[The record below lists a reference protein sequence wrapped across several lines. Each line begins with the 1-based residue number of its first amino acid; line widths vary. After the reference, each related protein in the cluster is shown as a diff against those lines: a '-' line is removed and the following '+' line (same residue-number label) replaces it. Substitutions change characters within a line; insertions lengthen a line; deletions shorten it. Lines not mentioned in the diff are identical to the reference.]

1 MNKKLMSLLTAGAI
15 VVSLSGC
22 TNSTTNSEEKSK
34 TTVATASEINVS
46 EMFTDSDKE
55 VGYDE
60 ENSAKIEL
68 NKTTATSDSNDVS
81 IDGTTVTIKNEGT
94 YIVSGELENGKIVVD
109 SEKTDKLQIVLNG
122 ANISCTNS
130 APIYVK
136 QADKV
141 FVTLANDTKNTLT
154 STGEYETSED
164 NVDAAIFSKDDLTL
178 NGTGTLTVKSGSGHG
193 IVSKDDLVVTSGTYS
208 INAASHGL
216 SANDSIRIA
225 DGKFSIT
232 SGKDGLH
239 SENTDDTKLGY
250 IYVADGEFNITAG
263 YDALDASSAIQADG
277 GSFDVTT
284 GGGSAKAVS
293 KRGGAPQGGEKPSG
307 QRPEMPNGGGEKPTG
322 EPPTDMQNGEKP
334 TGNPPSGN
342 ENGEPPTKPDGES
355 SQQNNTGESGNTS
368 KENATNENM
377 SNKSENTNTT
387 ENSSTEES
395 TNSMKGLKAETNLV
409 LNGGTYN
416 IDSCD
421 DSIHSNKA
429 VTITNGTYS
438 IKSGDDAVH
447 AEETTK
453 ITNGTMNI
461 TKSYEGIEGLDI
473 ELKGGKIT
481 VVADD
486 DGINAAGGNDSSGTV
501 EPFENKGGMNEAT
514 NGSITIS
521 GGTIDINAS
530 GDGIDANGNLTVTGG
545 TTYVSGSENGG
556 NSALDYSGDAKI
568 TGGTFVAVGMSEMSQ
583 NFGENSTQGV
593 IMINKDNTQEKDT
606 KISLKDSSGEEL
618 VSYTSKKSFNSVLVS
633 CKGIEKDGSYTL
645 SIGDEDSAVQMSSL
659 VYSEGTKSRTMK

>member
-22 TNSTTNSEEKSK
+22 TNNTSNSEEKTK
-34 TTVATASEINVS
+34 TTVATASEINTS
-46 EMFTDSDKE
+46 EMFTDNDKE

-60 ENSAKIEL
+60 ENSTKIEL
-68 NKTTATSDSNDVS
+68 NKTTATSNSDDVS

-94 YIVSGELENGKIVVD
+94 YILSGDLENGKIVVD

-122 ANISCTNS
+122 ANISCEGS

-141 FVTLANDTKNTLT
+141 FLTLANETTNTLT
-154 STGEYETSED
+154 STGEYETSDD
-164 NVDAAIFSKDDLTL
+164 NIDSAIFSKDDLTL
-178 NGTGTLTVKSGSGHG
+178 NGTGTLTVKSESGHG

-225 DGKFSIT
+225 EGKFDIT

-250 IYVADGEFNITAG
+250 IYVADGEFKITAG

-277 GSFDVTT
+277 GTFDVTT
-284 GGGSAKAVS
+284 GGGSAKASS
-293 KRGGAPQGGEKPSG
+293 KRGGAPGGEKQSG
-307 QRPEMPNGGGEKPTG
+307 ERPEMPSGEKPT
-322 EPPTDMQNGEKP
+322 DMKNGEKP
-334 TGNPPSGN
+334 KGNPPSGN
-342 ENGEPPTKPDGES
+342 ENGEPPAKPDEES
-355 SQQNNTGESGNTS
+355 SQQNNTSESGNTS
-368 KENATNENM
+368 KENTNK
-377 SNKSENTNTT
+377 SSENTNTT
-387 ENSSTEES
+387 ENTSTEES

-421 DSIHSNKA
+421 DSIHSNKD

-453 ITNGTMNI
+453 ITNGNINI

-486 DGINAAGGNDSSGTV
+486 DGINAAGGNDDSGTV

-521 GGTIDINAS
+521 SGNIDINAA

-545 TTYVSGSENGG
+545 TTYVSGSENSG

-583 NFGENSTQGV
+583 NFGDESTQGV
-593 IMINKDNTQEKDT
+593 IMINKDNTQEKGT

-633 CKGIEKDGSYTL
+633 CKGIEKDGSYTM
-645 SIGDEDSAVQMSSL
+645 SIGDEDSTVQMSSF

>member
-1 MNKKLMSLLTAGAI
+1 MNKKLMSLLTAVAI

-22 TNSTTNSEEKSK
+22 TNSAEDSEEKTK
-34 TTVATASEINVS
+34 TAVATASEINVS

-60 ENSAKIEL
+60 ENSTKIEL
-68 NKTTATSDSNDVS
+68 NKNTATSNSDDVS

-94 YIVSGELENGKIVVD
+94 YIVSGDLENGKIIVD

-122 ANISCTNS
+122 ANISCKGS

-141 FVTLANDTKNTLT
+141 FLTLANETTNTLT

-178 NGTGTLTVKSGSGHG
+178 NGTGILTVKSESGHG

-239 SENTDDTKLGY
+239 SENTDDTKQGY

-263 YDALDASSAIQADG
+263 YDALDASSAIQSDG
-277 GSFDVTT
+277 GTFDVTT
-284 GGGSAKAVS
+284 GGGSAKAAS
-293 KRGGAPQGGEKPSG
+293 KRGGAPEGEKPSG
-307 QRPEMPNGGGEKPTG
+307 ERPKMPSRDGEKPI
-322 EPPTDMQNGEKP
+322 
-334 TGNPPSGN
+334 GNPPSGN
-342 ENGEPPTKPDGES
+342 ENGEPPI
-355 SQQNNTGESGNTS
+355 GN
-368 KENATNENM
+368 ER
-377 SNKSENTNTT
+377 ENTNTT

-395 TNSMKGLKAETNLV
+395 ANSMKGLKAETNLV

-421 DSIHSNKA
+421 DSIHSNKI

-453 ITNGTMNI
+453 ITNGNI
-461 TKSYEGIEGLDI
+461 NVTKSYEGIEGLDI

-481 VVADD
+481 IVADD
-486 DGINAAGGNDSSGTV
+486 DGINAAGGNDDSGTV

-583 NFGENSTQGV
+583 NFGDESTQGV
-593 IMINKDNTQEKDT
+593 IMINKDNTQEKGA
-606 KISLKDSSGEEL
+606 KIILKDSSGEEL

-633 CKGIEKDGSYTL
+633 CKGIEKDGSYTMI
-645 SIGDEDSAVQMSSL
+645 IGDEDSAVQMSSL

>member
-22 TNSTTNSEEKSK
+22 ANNTANSEEKTK
-34 TTVATASEINVS
+34 TTVETASEINIS

-60 ENSAKIEL
+60 ENSTKIEL
-68 NKTTATSDSNDVS
+68 NKTKATSNSDDVS

-94 YIVSGELENGKIVVD
+94 YILSGELENGKIIVD

-122 ANISCTNS
+122 ANISCEGS

-141 FVTLANDTKNTLT
+141 FLTLANETTNTLT
-154 STGEYETSED
+154 STGEYETSDD
-164 NVDAAIFSKDDLTL
+164 NTDSAIFSKDDLTL
-178 NGTGTLTVKSGSGHG
+178 NGTGTLTVKSESGHG

-225 DGKFSIT
+225 DGKFDIT

-250 IYVADGEFNITAG
+250 IYVADGEFKITAG

-277 GSFDVTT
+277 GKFDVTT
-284 GGGSAKAVS
+284 GGGSAKAAS
-293 KRGGAPQGGEKPSG
+293 KHGGAPEGEKPSG
-307 QRPEMPNGGGEKPTG
+307 ERPEMPSGGGEKPTG

-334 TGNPPSGN
+334 TGN
-342 ENGEPPTKPDGES
+342 
-355 SQQNNTGESGNTS
+355 
-368 KENATNENM
+368 
-377 SNKSENTNTT
+377 
-387 ENSSTEES
+387 SSTEKS

-421 DSIHSNKA
+421 DSIHSNKV

-486 DGINAAGGNDSSGTV
+486 DGINVAGGNDDSGTV
-501 EPFENKGGMNEAT
+501 EPFENKGRMNEAT

-521 GGTIDINAS
+521 SGNIDINAS

-583 NFGENSTQGV
+583 NFGDKSTQGV
-593 IMINKDNTQEKDT
+593 IMINKDNTQKKGA
-606 KISLKDSSGEEL
+606 KISLKDSSGKEL
-618 VSYTSKKSFNSVLVS
+618 VLYTSKKSFNSVLVS
-633 CKGIEKDGSYTL
+633 CKGIEKGSSYTL

>member
-1 MNKKLMSLLTAGAI
+1 MANE
-15 VVSLSGC
+15 
-22 TNSTTNSEEKSK
+22 TT
-34 TTVATASEINVS
+34 
-46 EMFTDSDKE
+46 
-55 VGYDE
+55 
-60 ENSAKIEL
+60 
-68 NKTTATSDSNDVS
+68 
-81 IDGTTVTIKNEGT
+81 
-94 YIVSGELENGKIVVD
+94 
-109 SEKTDKLQIVLNG
+109 
-122 ANISCTNS
+122 
-130 APIYVK
+130 
-136 QADKV
+136 
-141 FVTLANDTKNTLT
+141 NTLT
-154 STGEYETSED
+154 STGEYETSDD
-164 NVDAAIFSKDDLTL
+164 NIDATIFSKDDLTL
-178 NGTGTLTVKSGSGHG
+178 NGTGTLTVKSESGHG

-225 DGKFSIT
+225 DGKFNIT

-250 IYVADGEFNITAG
+250 IYVADGEFKITAR

-277 GSFDVTT
+277 GKFDVTT

-293 KRGGAPQGGEKPSG
+293 KRGGAAGGEKPSG
-307 QRPEMPNGGGEKPTG
+307 ERPKMPSRDGEKTTG

-334 TGNPPSGN
+334 TGNPPSGR
-342 ENGEPPTKPDGES
+342 ENGEPPAKPDVES
-355 SQQNNTGESGNTS
+355 SQQNSTSESGNT
-368 KENATNENM
+368 TNENT

-387 ENSSTEES
+387 ENTSTEES

-421 DSIHSNKA
+421 DSIHSNKDI
-429 VTITNGTYS
+429 TITDVTYS
-438 IKSGDDAVH
+438 IKSGDDAIH

-453 ITNGTMNI
+453 ITNGNI
-461 TKSYEGIEGLDI
+461 NVTKSYEGIEGLDI

-481 VVADD
+481 IVADD
-486 DGINAAGGNDSSGTV
+486 DGINAAGGNDDSGTV

-583 NFGENSTQGV
+583 NFGNNSTQGV
-593 IMINKDNTQEKDT
+593 IMINKDNTQEKGA
-606 KISLKDSSGEEL
+606 KISLKDSNGEEL

>member
-1 MNKKLMSLLTAGAI
+1 MNKKLMSLLTAVAI

-22 TNSTTNSEEKSK
+22 TNNTANSEEKTK
-34 TTVATASEINVS
+34 TAVATASEINVS
-46 EMFTDSDKE
+46 DMFTDNDKE

-60 ENSAKIEL
+60 ENSTKIEL
-68 NKTTATSDSNDVS
+68 NKNTATSNSDDVS
-81 IDGTTVTIKNEGT
+81 IDGTTITIKNEGT
-94 YIVSGELENGKIVVD
+94 YILSGDLENGKIVVD

-122 ANISCTNS
+122 ANISCANS

-141 FVTLANDTKNTLT
+141 FVTLANDTTNTLT

-164 NVDAAIFSKDDLTL
+164 NVDATIFSKDDLTL
-178 NGTGTLTVKSGSGHG
+178 NGTGTLTVKSEFGHG
-193 IVSKDDLVVTSGTYS
+193 IVSKDDLVVTSGTYN

-263 YDALDASSAIQADG
+263 YDALDASSAIQSDG
-277 GSFDVTT
+277 GTFDVTT
-284 GGGSAKAVS
+284 GGGSAKAAS
-293 KRGGAPQGGEKPSG
+293 KRGGAPEGEKPSG
-307 QRPEMPNGGGEKPTG
+307 ERPKMPSRDGEKPTG

-334 TGNPPSGN
+334 TGNPPSGREN
-342 ENGEPPTKPDGES
+342 EEPPAKPDVES
-355 SQQNNTGESGNTS
+355 SQQNSTSESGNT
-368 KENATNENM
+368 TNENT

-387 ENSSTEES
+387 ENTSTEES

-421 DSIHSNKA
+421 DSIHSNKDI
-429 VTITNGTYS
+429 TITDGTYS
-438 IKSGDDAVH
+438 IKSGDDAIH

-453 ITNGTMNI
+453 ITNGNI
-461 TKSYEGIEGLDI
+461 NVTKSYEGIEGLDI

-481 VVADD
+481 IVADD
-486 DGINAAGGNDSSGTV
+486 DGINAAGGNDDSGTV

-583 NFGENSTQGV
+583 NFGDESTQGV

-606 KISLKDSSGEEL
+606 KIILKDSSGEEL

>member
-15 VVSLSGC
+15 IVSLSGC
-22 TNSTTNSEEKSK
+22 TNNTADSKEKTK

-60 ENSAKIEL
+60 ENSSKIEL
-68 NKTTATSDSNDVS
+68 NKNTATSNSDDVS

-94 YIVSGELENGKIVVD
+94 YILSGDLENGKIVVD

-122 ANISCTNS
+122 ANISCEGS

-141 FVTLANDTKNTLT
+141 FLTLANETTNTLT
-154 STGEYETSED
+154 STGEYETSDD
-164 NVDAAIFSKDDLTL
+164 NIDSVIFSKDDLTL
-178 NGTGTLTVKSGSGHG
+178 NGTGTLTVKSESGHG

-225 DGKFSIT
+225 DGKFNIT

-277 GSFDVTT
+277 GKFDVTT
-284 GGGSAKAVS
+284 GGGSAKAAS
-293 KRGGAPQGGEKPSG
+293 KRGGAPGGEKPSG
-307 QRPEMPNGGGEKPTG
+307 ERPEMPSGEKPTG
-322 EPPTDMQNGEKP
+322 ESPTDMKNGEKP
-334 TGNPPSGN
+334 KGNPPTGSEN
-342 ENGEPPTKPDGES
+342 EEPPAKPDVES
-355 SQQNNTGESGNTS
+355 SQQNSTSESGNTT
-368 KENATNENM
+368 KENT

-387 ENSSTEES
+387 ENTSTEES

-421 DSIHSNKA
+421 DSIHSNKI

-453 ITNGTMNI
+453 ITNGNINI

-486 DGINAAGGNDSSGTV
+486 DGINAAGGNDDSGTV

-583 NFGENSTQGV
+583 NFGDESTQGV

-606 KISLKDSSGEEL
+606 KIILKDSSGEEL

-633 CKGIEKDGSYTL
+633 CKGIEKGSSYTL

>member
-15 VVSLSGC
+15 IVSLSGC
-22 TNSTTNSEEKSK
+22 TNNTADSKEKTK

-60 ENSAKIEL
+60 ENSSKIEL
-68 NKTTATSDSNDVS
+68 NKTKATSNSNDVS

-122 ANISCTNS
+122 ANISCEGS

-141 FVTLANDTKNTLT
+141 FLTLANDTTNTLT

-164 NVDAAIFSKDDLTL
+164 NVDATIFSKDDLTL
-178 NGTGTLTVKSGSGHG
+178 NGTGTLTVKSESGHG
-193 IVSKDDLVVTSGTYS
+193 IVSKDDLVVTSGTYN
-208 INAASHGL
+208 INAASHGR

-263 YDALDASSAIQADG
+263 YDALDASSAIQSDG
-277 GSFDVTT
+277 GTFDVTT
-284 GGGSAKAVS
+284 GGGSAKAAS
-293 KRGGAPQGGEKPSG
+293 KRGGAPEGEKPSG
-307 QRPEMPNGGGEKPTG
+307 ERPKMPSRDGEKPI
-322 EPPTDMQNGEKP
+322 
-334 TGNPPSGN
+334 GNPPSGN
-342 ENGEPPTKPDGES
+342 ENGEPPTKPEGES
-355 SQQNNTGESGNTS
+355 SQQNSTSESGNTS
-368 KENATNENM
+368 NENT

-395 TNSMKGLKAETNLV
+395 ANSMKGLKAETNLV

-421 DSIHSNKA
+421 DSIHSNKI

-453 ITNGTMNI
+453 ITNGNI
-461 TKSYEGIEGLDI
+461 NVTKSYEGIEGLDI

-481 VVADD
+481 IVADD
-486 DGINAAGGNDSSGTV
+486 DGINAASGNDDSGTV

-583 NFGENSTQGV
+583 NFGDESTQGV
-593 IMINKDNTQEKDT
+593 IMINKDDTQEKDT
-606 KISLKDSSGEEL
+606 KIILKDSSGEEL

-659 VYSEGTKSRTMK
+659 VYSEGTRSRTMK

>member
-1 MNKKLMSLLTAGAI
+1 MNKKLMSLLTAVAI
-15 VVSLSGC
+15 IVSLSGC
-22 TNSTTNSEEKSK
+22 TNSAEDSEEKTK
-34 TTVATASEINVS
+34 TAVATASEINVS

-60 ENSAKIEL
+60 ENSSKIEL
-68 NKTTATSDSNDVS
+68 NKTTVTSNSNDVS

-109 SEKTDKLQIVLNG
+109 SEKTDKLQIVLNWV
-122 ANISCTNS
+122 NISCEGS

-141 FVTLANDTKNTLT
+141 FVTLANDTTNTLT

-164 NVDAAIFSKDDLTL
+164 NVDATIFSKDDLTL
-178 NGTGTLTVKSGSGHG
+178 NGTGTLTVKSESGHG

-239 SENTDDTKLGY
+239 SENTDDTKQGY
-250 IYVADGEFNITAG
+250 IYVADGEFKITAG

-277 GSFDVTT
+277 GKFDVTT
-284 GGGSAKAVS
+284 GGGSSKAAS
-293 KRGGAPQGGEKPSG
+293 KHGGAPEGEKPSG
-307 QRPEMPNGGGEKPTG
+307 EHPKIPSGGGEKPTG

-334 TGNPPSGN
+334 TGNPPSGR
-342 ENGEPPTKPDGES
+342 ENGEPPAKPDVES
-355 SQQNNTGESGNTS
+355 SKQNSTSESGNTT
-368 KENATNENM
+368 KENT

-387 ENSSTEES
+387 ENTSTEES

-421 DSIHSNKA
+421 DSIHSNKI

-453 ITNGTMNI
+453 ITNGNI
-461 TKSYEGIEGLDI
+461 NVTKSYEGIEGLDI

-481 VVADD
+481 VVAADD
-486 DGINAAGGNDSSGTV
+486 DGINAAGGNDDSGTV

-583 NFGENSTQGV
+583 NFGDESTQGV
-593 IMINKDNTQEKDT
+593 IMINKDNTQKKGA
-606 KISLKDSSGEEL
+606 KISLKDSNGEEL

-633 CKGIEKDGSYTL
+633 CKGIEKGSSYTM

>member
-1 MNKKLMSLLTAGAI
+1 MNKKLMSLLTAVAI

-22 TNSTTNSEEKSK
+22 TNSAEDSEEKTK
-34 TTVATASEINVS
+34 TAVATASEINVS

-60 ENSAKIEL
+60 ENSSKIEL
-68 NKTTATSDSNDVS
+68 NKTTVTSNSNDVS

-94 YIVSGELENGKIVVD
+94 YIVSGDLENGKIIVD

-122 ANISCTNS
+122 ANISCKGS

-141 FVTLANDTKNTLT
+141 FLTLANETTNTLT
-154 STGEYETSED
+154 SIGEYETSED

-178 NGTGTLTVKSGSGHG
+178 NGTGILTVKSESGHG

-225 DGKFSIT
+225 DGKFNIT

-263 YDALDASSAIQADG
+263 YDALDASSAIQSDG
-277 GSFDVTT
+277 GTFDVTT
-284 GGGSAKAVS
+284 GEGSAKAAS
-293 KRGGAPQGGEKPSG
+293 KRGGAPEGEKPSG
-307 QRPEMPNGGGEKPTG
+307 ERPKMPSR
-322 EPPTDMQNGEKP
+322 DGEKP
-334 TGNPPSGN
+334 TGNPPSGSEN
-342 ENGEPPTKPDGES
+342 EEPPVKPDVES
-355 SQQNNTGESGNTS
+355 SQQNSTSESGNT
-368 KENATNENM
+368 TNENT

-387 ENSSTEES
+387 ENTSTEES

-421 DSIHSNKA
+421 DSIHSNKDI
-429 VTITNGTYS
+429 TITDGTYS
-438 IKSGDDAVH
+438 IKSGDDAIH

-453 ITNGTMNI
+453 ITNGNI
-461 TKSYEGIEGLDI
+461 NVTKSYEGIEGLDI

-486 DGINAAGGNDSSGTV
+486 DGINAAGGNDDSGTV

-583 NFGENSTQGV
+583 NFGDESTQGV
-593 IMINKDNTQEKDT
+593 IMINKDDTQEKDT
-606 KISLKDSSGEEL
+606 KIILKDSSGEEL

-659 VYSEGTKSRTMK
+659 VYSEGTRSRTMK

>member
-1 MNKKLMSLLTAGAI
+1 MNKKLMSLLTAVAI

-22 TNSTTNSEEKSK
+22 TNSAEDSEEKTK

-60 ENSAKIEL
+60 ENSSKIEL
-68 NKTTATSDSNDVS
+68 NKTTVTSNSNDVS

-94 YIVSGELENGKIVVD
+94 YILSGDLENGKIIVD

-122 ANISCTNS
+122 ANISCKGS

-141 FVTLANDTKNTLT
+141 FLTLANDTTNTLT

-178 NGTGTLTVKSGSGHG
+178 NGTGTLTVKSESGHG
-193 IVSKDDLVVTSGTYS
+193 IVSKDDLVVTSGTYN

-277 GSFDVTT
+277 GTFDVTT
-284 GGGSAKAVS
+284 GGGSAKAAS
-293 KRGGAPQGGEKPSG
+293 KRGGAPEGEKPSG
-307 QRPEMPNGGGEKPTG
+307 ERPKMPSRDGEKTTG
-322 EPPTDMQNGEKP
+322 EPPTDMKNGEKP
-334 TGNPPSGN
+334 TGNPPSGR
-342 ENGEPPTKPDGES
+342 ENGEPPAKPDVES
-355 SQQNNTGESGNTS
+355 SQQNSTSESGNTT
-368 KENATNENM
+368 KENT

-387 ENSSTEES
+387 ENTSTEES

-409 LNGGTYN
+409 LNGGIYN

-421 DSIHSNKA
+421 DSIHSNKV

-453 ITNGTMNI
+453 ITNGNI
-461 TKSYEGIEGLDI
+461 NVTKSYEGIEGLDI

-481 VVADD
+481 IVADD
-486 DGINAAGGNDSSGTV
+486 DGINAAGGNDDSGTV

-556 NSALDYSGDAKI
+556 NSALDYSGDTKI

-583 NFGENSTQGV
+583 NFGDESTQGV
-593 IMINKDNTQEKDT
+593 IMINKDDTQEKDT
-606 KISLKDSSGEEL
+606 KIILKDSSGEEL

-659 VYSEGTKSRTMK
+659 VYSEGTRSRTMK

>member
-15 VVSLSGC
+15 IVSLSGC
-22 TNSTTNSEEKSK
+22 TNNTANSEEKTK
-34 TTVATASEINVS
+34 TAVATASEINVS
-46 EMFTDSDKE
+46 DMFTDNDKE

-60 ENSAKIEL
+60 ENSTKIEL
-68 NKTTATSDSNDVS
+68 NKNTATSNSDDVS

-109 SEKTDKLQIVLNG
+109 SEKTDKLQIVLNWV
-122 ANISCTNS
+122 NISCEGS

-141 FVTLANDTKNTLT
+141 FVTLANDTTNTLT

-164 NVDAAIFSKDDLTL
+164 NVDATIFSKDDLTL
-178 NGTGTLTVKSGSGHG
+178 NGTGTLTVKSESGHG

-239 SENTDDTKLGY
+239 SENTDDTKQGY
-250 IYVADGEFNITAG
+250 IYVADGEFKITAG

-277 GSFDVTT
+277 GKFDVTT
-284 GGGSAKAVS
+284 GGGSSKAAS
-293 KRGGAPQGGEKPSG
+293 KHGGAPEGEKPSG
-307 QRPEMPNGGGEKPTG
+307 EHPKIPSGGGEKPTG

-334 TGNPPSGN
+334 TGNPPSGR
-342 ENGEPPTKPDGES
+342 ENGEPPAKPDVES
-355 SQQNNTGESGNTS
+355 SQQNSTSESGNTT
-368 KENATNENM
+368 KENT

-387 ENSSTEES
+387 ENTSTEES

-421 DSIHSNKA
+421 DSIHSNKI

-453 ITNGTMNI
+453 ITNGNINI

-486 DGINAAGGNDSSGTV
+486 DGINAAGGNDDSGTV

-521 GGTIDINAS
+521 SGNIDINAS

-583 NFGENSTQGV
+583 NFGDDSTQGV
-593 IMINKDNTQEKDT
+593 IMINKDDTQEKGT
-606 KISLKDSSGEEL
+606 KISLKDSSGKEL

-633 CKGIEKDGSYTL
+633 CKGIEKGSSYTL

>member
-1 MNKKLMSLLTAGAI
+1 MNKKLMSLLTAVAI

-22 TNSTTNSEEKSK
+22 TNSAEDSEEKTK
-34 TTVATASEINVS
+34 TAVATASEINVS

-60 ENSAKIEL
+60 ENSSKIEL
-68 NKTTATSDSNDVS
+68 NKTTVTSNSNDVS

-94 YIVSGELENGKIVVD
+94 YIVSGDLENGKIIVD

-122 ANISCTNS
+122 ANISCKGS

-141 FVTLANDTKNTLT
+141 FLTLANETTNTLT
-154 STGEYETSED
+154 SIGEYETSED

-178 NGTGTLTVKSGSGHG
+178 NGTGILTVKSESGHG

-225 DGKFSIT
+225 DGKFNIT

-263 YDALDASSAIQADG
+263 YDALDASSAIQSDG
-277 GSFDVTT
+277 GTFDVTT
-284 GGGSAKAVS
+284 GEGSAKAAS
-293 KRGGAPQGGEKPSG
+293 KRGGAPEGEKPSG
-307 QRPEMPNGGGEKPTG
+307 ERPKMPSRDGEKT
-322 EPPTDMQNGEKP
+322 
-334 TGNPPSGN
+334 TGNPPSGSEN
-342 ENGEPPTKPDGES
+342 EEPPVKPDVES
-355 SQQNNTGESGNTS
+355 SQQNSTSESGNT
-368 KENATNENM
+368 TNENT

-387 ENSSTEES
+387 ENTSTEES

-421 DSIHSNKA
+421 DSIHSNKDI
-429 VTITNGTYS
+429 TITDGTYS
-438 IKSGDDAVH
+438 IKSGDDAIH

-453 ITNGTMNI
+453 ITNGNI
-461 TKSYEGIEGLDI
+461 NVTKSYEGIEGLDI

-486 DGINAAGGNDSSGTV
+486 DGINAAGGNDDSGTV

-583 NFGENSTQGV
+583 NFGDESTQGV
-593 IMINKDNTQEKDT
+593 IMINKDDTQEKDT
-606 KISLKDSSGEEL
+606 KIILKDSSGEEL

-659 VYSEGTKSRTMK
+659 VYSEGTRSRTMK

>member
-15 VVSLSGC
+15 IVSLSGC
-22 TNSTTNSEEKSK
+22 TNNTADSKEKTK

-60 ENSAKIEL
+60 ENSAKIKL
-68 NKTTATSDSNDVS
+68 NKTTATFDSDDVS

-94 YIVSGELENGKIVVD
+94 YIVSGDLENGKIVVD

-122 ANISCTNS
+122 ANISCKGS

-141 FVTLANDTKNTLT
+141 FVTLANDTTNTLT

-164 NVDAAIFSKDDLTL
+164 NVDATIFSKDDLTL
-178 NGTGTLTVKSGSGHG
+178 NGTGTLTVKSESGHG

-225 DGKFSIT
+225 DGKFNIT

-277 GSFDVTT
+277 GTFDVTT
-284 GGGSAKAVS
+284 GGGSAKAAS
-293 KRGGAPQGGEKPSG
+293 KRGGAPEGEKPSG
-307 QRPEMPNGGGEKPTG
+307 ERPKMPSRDGEKPI
-322 EPPTDMQNGEKP
+322 
-334 TGNPPSGN
+334 GNPPSGREN
-342 ENGEPPTKPDGES
+342 EEPPAKPDVES
-355 SQQNNTGESGNTS
+355 SQQNSTSESGNT
-368 KENATNENM
+368 TNENT

-387 ENSSTEES
+387 ENTSTEES
-395 TNSMKGLKAETNLV
+395 TNSMKGLKAETNIV

-421 DSIHSNKA
+421 DSIHSNKDI
-429 VTITNGTYS
+429 TITDGTYS
-438 IKSGDDAVH
+438 IKSGDDAIH

-453 ITNGTMNI
+453 ITNGNI
-461 TKSYEGIEGLDI
+461 NVTKSYEGIEGLDI

-481 VVADD
+481 IVADD
-486 DGINAAGGNDSSGTV
+486 DGINAAGGNDDSGTV

-583 NFGENSTQGV
+583 NFGDESTQGV
-593 IMINKDNTQEKDT
+593 IMINKDDTQEKDT
-606 KISLKDSSGEEL
+606 KIILKDSSGEEL

-659 VYSEGTKSRTMK
+659 VYSEGTRSRTMK

>member
-1 MNKKLMSLLTAGAI
+1 MNKKLMSLLTAVAI

-22 TNSTTNSEEKSK
+22 TNSAEDSEEKTK
-34 TTVATASEINVS
+34 TAVATASEINVS

-60 ENSAKIEL
+60 ENSSKIEL
-68 NKTTATSDSNDVS
+68 NKTTVTSNSNDVS

-94 YIVSGELENGKIVVD
+94 YIVSGDLENGKIIVD

-122 ANISCTNS
+122 ANISCKGS

-141 FVTLANDTKNTLT
+141 FLTLANETTNTLT
-154 STGEYETSED
+154 SIGEYETSED

-178 NGTGTLTVKSGSGHG
+178 NGTGILTVKSESGHG

-225 DGKFSIT
+225 DGKFNIT

-263 YDALDASSAIQADG
+263 YDALDASSAIQSDG
-277 GSFDVTT
+277 GTFDVTT
-284 GGGSAKAVS
+284 GEGSAKAAS
-293 KRGGAPQGGEKPSG
+293 KRGGAPEGEKPSG
-307 QRPEMPNGGGEKPTG
+307 ERPKMPSR
-322 EPPTDMQNGEKP
+322 DGEKP
-334 TGNPPSGN
+334 TGNPPSGSEN
-342 ENGEPPTKPDGES
+342 EEPPAKPDVES
-355 SQQNNTGESGNTS
+355 SQQNSTSESGNT
-368 KENATNENM
+368 TNENT

-387 ENSSTEES
+387 ENTSTEES

-421 DSIHSNKA
+421 DSIHSNKDI
-429 VTITNGTYS
+429 TITDGTYS
-438 IKSGDDAVH
+438 IKSGDDAIH

-453 ITNGTMNI
+453 ITNGNI
-461 TKSYEGIEGLDI
+461 NVTKSYEGIEGLDI

-486 DGINAAGGNDSSGTV
+486 DGINAAGGNDDSGTV

-583 NFGENSTQGV
+583 NFGDESTQGV
-593 IMINKDNTQEKDT
+593 IMINKDDTQEKDT
-606 KISLKDSSGEEL
+606 KIILKDSSGEEL

-659 VYSEGTKSRTMK
+659 VYSEGTRSRTMK

>member
-15 VVSLSGC
+15 IVSLSGC
-22 TNSTTNSEEKSK
+22 TNNTADSEEKTK
-34 TTVATASEINVS
+34 TAVATASEINVS
-46 EMFTDSDKE
+46 EMFTDNDKE

-60 ENSAKIEL
+60 ENSTKIEL
-68 NKTTATSDSNDVS
+68 NKTTATSNSDDVS

-94 YIVSGELENGKIVVD
+94 YILSGDLENGKIIVD

-122 ANISCTNS
+122 ANISCEGS

-141 FVTLANDTKNTLT
+141 FLTLANETTNTLT
-154 STGEYETSED
+154 STGEYETSDD
-164 NVDAAIFSKDDLTL
+164 NIDSVIFSKDDLTL
-178 NGTGTLTVKSGSGHG
+178 NGTGTLTVKSESGHG
-193 IVSKDDLVVTSGTYS
+193 IVSKDDLVVTSGTYN

-277 GSFDVTT
+277 GTFDVTT
-284 GGGSAKAVS
+284 GGGSAKAAS
-293 KRGGAPQGGEKPSG
+293 KRGGAPEGEKPSG
-307 QRPEMPNGGGEKPTG
+307 ERPKMPSRDGEKPTG

-334 TGNPPSGN
+334 TGNPPSGREN
-342 ENGEPPTKPDGES
+342 EEPPAKPDVES
-355 SQQNNTGESGNTS
+355 SQQNSTSESGNT
-368 KENATNENM
+368 TNENT

-387 ENSSTEES
+387 ENTSTEES

-421 DSIHSNKA
+421 DSIHSNKD

-447 AEETTK
+447 AEKTTK
-453 ITNGTMNI
+453 VTNGTINVI
-461 TKSYEGIEGLDI
+461 KSYEGIEGLDI

-486 DGINAAGGNDSSGTV
+486 DGINAAGGNDDSGTV

-556 NSALDYSGDAKI
+556 NSALDYSGEAKI

-583 NFGENSTQGV
+583 NFGDESTQGV
-593 IMINKDNTQEKDT
+593 IMINKDNTQKKGA
-606 KISLKDSSGEEL
+606 KISLKDSSGKEL
-618 VSYTSKKSFNSVLVS
+618 VLYTSKKSFNSVLVS
-633 CKGIEKDGSYTL
+633 CKGIEKGSSYTM

-659 VYSEGTKSRTMK
+659 VYSEGTRSRTMK

>member
-15 VVSLSGC
+15 IVSLSGC
-22 TNSTTNSEEKSK
+22 TNNTADSEEKTK

-46 EMFTDSDKE
+46 EMFTDNDKE

-60 ENSAKIEL
+60 ENSTKIEL
-68 NKTTATSDSNDVS
+68 NKTTATSNSDDVS

-94 YIVSGELENGKIVVD
+94 YILSGDLENGKIVVD

-122 ANISCTNS
+122 ANISCEGS

-141 FVTLANDTKNTLT
+141 FLTLANETTNTLT
-154 STGEYETSED
+154 STGEYETSDD
-164 NVDAAIFSKDDLTL
+164 NIDSTIFSKDDLTL
-178 NGTGTLTVKSGSGHG
+178 NGTGTLTVKSESGHG

-225 DGKFSIT
+225 DGKFNIT

-250 IYVADGEFNITAG
+250 IYVADGEFKITVG

-277 GSFDVTT
+277 GTFDVTT
-284 GGGSAKAVS
+284 GGGSAKAAS
-293 KRGGAPQGGEKPSG
+293 KRGGAPGGEKPSG
-307 QRPEMPNGGGEKPTG
+307 ERPEIPSGDGEKPTG
-322 EPPTDMQNGEKP
+322 EPPTDMKNGEKP

-342 ENGEPPTKPDGES
+342 ENEEPPAKPDGES
-355 SQQNNTGESGNTS
+355 SQQNSTSESGNT
-368 KENATNENM
+368 TNENT

-387 ENSSTEES
+387 ENTSTEES

-421 DSIHSNKA
+421 DSIHSNKD

-447 AEETTK
+447 ADETTK
-453 ITNGTMNI
+453 ITNGNINI

-486 DGINAAGGNDSSGTV
+486 DGINAAGGNDDSGTV

-521 GGTIDINAS
+521 SGNIDINAA
-530 GDGIDANGNLTVTGG
+530 GDGIDAYGDLTVTGG

-583 NFGENSTQGV
+583 NFGDDSTQGA
-593 IMINKDNTQEKDT
+593 IMINKDDTREKGT

-633 CKGIEKDGSYTL
+633 CKGIEKDGSYTM

-659 VYSEGTKSRTMK
+659 VYSEGTRSRTMK

>member
-1 MNKKLMSLLTAGAI
+1 MNKKLMSLLTAVAI
-15 VVSLSGC
+15 VVSISGC
-22 TNSTTNSEEKSK
+22 TNSAEDSEEKTK
-34 TTVATASEINVS
+34 TAVATASEINVS

-60 ENSAKIEL
+60 ENSSKIEL
-68 NKTTATSDSNDVS
+68 NKTTATFDSDDVS

-94 YIVSGELENGKIVVD
+94 YIVSGDLENGKIIVD

-122 ANISCTNS
+122 ANISCKGS

-141 FVTLANDTKNTLT
+141 FLTLANETTNTLT

-178 NGTGTLTVKSGSGHG
+178 NGTGILTVKSESGHG
-193 IVSKDDLVVTSGTYS
+193 IVSKDDLVVTSGTYN

-263 YDALDASSAIQADG
+263 YDALDASSAIQSDG
-277 GSFDVTT
+277 GTFDVTT
-284 GGGSAKAVS
+284 GGGSAKAAS
-293 KRGGAPQGGEKPSG
+293 KRGGAPEGEKPSG
-307 QRPEMPNGGGEKPTG
+307 ERPEMPSRDGEKPI
-322 EPPTDMQNGEKP
+322 
-334 TGNPPSGN
+334 GNPPSGN
-342 ENGEPPTKPDGES
+342 ENGEPPTKPEGES
-355 SQQNNTGESGNTS
+355 SQQNSTSESGNTS
-368 KENATNENM
+368 NENT

-395 TNSMKGLKAETNLV
+395 ANSMKGLRAETNLV

-421 DSIHSNKA
+421 DSIHSNKI

-453 ITNGTMNI
+453 ITNGNI
-461 TKSYEGIEGLDI
+461 NVTKSYEGIEGLDI

-481 VVADD
+481 IVADD
-486 DGINAAGGNDSSGTV
+486 DGINAAGGNDDSGTV

-556 NSALDYSGDAKI
+556 NCSPRLFWRG
-568 TGGTFVAVGMSEMSQ
+568 
-583 NFGENSTQGV
+583 
-593 IMINKDNTQEKDT
+593 KDNRWYICSCRNVRDE
-606 KISLKDSSGEEL
+606 SEL
-618 VSYTSKKSFNSVLVS
+618 W
-633 CKGIEKDGSYTL
+633 
-645 SIGDEDSAVQMSSL
+645 
-659 VYSEGTKSRTMK
+659 

>member
-1 MNKKLMSLLTAGAI
+1 MNKKLMSLLTAVAI
-15 VVSLSGC
+15 IVSLSGC
-22 TNSTTNSEEKSK
+22 TNSAEDSEEKTK
-34 TTVATASEINVS
+34 TAVATASEINVS

-60 ENSAKIEL
+60 ENSSKIEL
-68 NKTTATSDSNDVS
+68 NKTTVTSNSNDVS

-109 SEKTDKLQIVLNG
+109 SEKTDKLQIVLNWV
-122 ANISCTNS
+122 NISCEGS

-141 FVTLANDTKNTLT
+141 FVTLANDTTNTLT

-164 NVDAAIFSKDDLTL
+164 NVDATIFSKDDLTL
-178 NGTGTLTVKSGSGHG
+178 NGTGTLTVKSESGHG
-193 IVSKDDLVVTSGTYS
+193 IVSKDDLVVASGTYS

-263 YDALDASSAIQADG
+263 YDALDASSAIQSDG
-277 GSFDVTT
+277 GTFDVTT
-284 GGGSAKAVS
+284 GGGSAKAAS
-293 KRGGAPQGGEKPSG
+293 KRGGAPEGEKPSG
-307 QRPEMPNGGGEKPTG
+307 ERPKMPSRDGEKPTG

-334 TGNPPSGN
+334 TGNPPSGREN
-342 ENGEPPTKPDGES
+342 EEPPAKPDVES
-355 SQQNNTGESGNTS
+355 SQQNSTSESGNT
-368 KENATNENM
+368 TNENT

-387 ENSSTEES
+387 ENTSTEES

-421 DSIHSNKA
+421 DSIHSNKDI
-429 VTITNGTYS
+429 TITDGTYS
-438 IKSGDDAVH
+438 IKSGDDAIH

-453 ITNGTMNI
+453 ITNGNI
-461 TKSYEGIEGLDI
+461 NVTKSYEGIEGLDI

-481 VVADD
+481 IVADD
-486 DGINAAGGNDSSGTV
+486 DGINAAGGNDDSGTV

-583 NFGENSTQGV
+583 NFGDESTQGV

-606 KISLKDSSGEEL
+606 KIILKDSSGEEL

>member
-15 VVSLSGC
+15 IVSLSGC
-22 TNSTTNSEEKSK
+22 TNNTADSKEKTK

-60 ENSAKIEL
+60 ENSAKIKL
-68 NKTTATSDSNDVS
+68 NKTTATFDSDDVS

-94 YIVSGELENGKIVVD
+94 YIVSGDLENGKIVVD

-122 ANISCTNS
+122 ANISCKGS

-141 FVTLANDTKNTLT
+141 FVTLANDTTNTLT

-164 NVDAAIFSKDDLTL
+164 NVDATIFSKDDLTL
-178 NGTGTLTVKSGSGHG
+178 NGTGTLTVKSESGHG

-225 DGKFSIT
+225 DGKFNIT

-277 GSFDVTT
+277 GTFDVTT
-284 GGGSAKAVS
+284 GGGSAKAAS
-293 KRGGAPQGGEKPSG
+293 KRGGAPEGEKPSG
-307 QRPEMPNGGGEKPTG
+307 ERPKMPSRDGEKPI
-322 EPPTDMQNGEKP
+322 
-334 TGNPPSGN
+334 GNPPSGREN
-342 ENGEPPTKPDGES
+342 EEPPAKPDVES
-355 SQQNNTGESGNTS
+355 SQQNSTSESGNT
-368 KENATNENM
+368 TNENT

-387 ENSSTEES
+387 ENTSTEES

-421 DSIHSNKA
+421 DSIHSNKDI
-429 VTITNGTYS
+429 TITDGTYS
-438 IKSGDDAVH
+438 IKSGDDAIH

-453 ITNGTMNI
+453 ITNGNI
-461 TKSYEGIEGLDI
+461 NVTKSYEGIEGLDI

-481 VVADD
+481 IVADD
-486 DGINAAGGNDSSGTV
+486 DGINAAGGNDDSGTV

-583 NFGENSTQGV
+583 NFGDESTQGV
-593 IMINKDNTQEKDT
+593 IMINKDDTQEKDT
-606 KISLKDSSGEEL
+606 KIILKDSSGEEL

-659 VYSEGTKSRTMK
+659 VYSEGTRSRTMK

>member
-22 TNSTTNSEEKSK
+22 TNNTSNSGEKTK
-34 TTVATASEINVS
+34 TTVATASEINTS
-46 EMFTDSDKE
+46 EMFTDNDKE

-60 ENSAKIEL
+60 ENSTKIEL
-68 NKTTATSDSNDVS
+68 NKTTATSNSDDVS

-94 YIVSGELENGKIVVD
+94 YILSGDLENGKIVVD

-122 ANISCTNS
+122 ANISCEGS

-141 FVTLANDTKNTLT
+141 FLTLANETTNTLT
-154 STGEYETSED
+154 STGEYETSDD
-164 NVDAAIFSKDDLTL
+164 NIDSAIFSKDDLTL
-178 NGTGTLTVKSGSGHG
+178 NGTGTLTVKSESGHG

-225 DGKFSIT
+225 EGKFDIT

-250 IYVADGEFNITAG
+250 IYVADGEFKITAG

-277 GSFDVTT
+277 GTFDVTT

-293 KRGGAPQGGEKPSG
+293 KRGSAPGGEKQSG
-307 QRPEMPNGGGEKPTG
+307 ERPEMPSGEKPT
-322 EPPTDMQNGEKP
+322 DMKNGEKP
-334 TGNPPSGN
+334 KGNPPSGN
-342 ENGEPPTKPDGES
+342 ENGEPPAKPDEES
-355 SQQNNTGESGNTS
+355 SQQNSTSESGNTS
-368 KENATNENM
+368 KENTNK
-377 SNKSENTNTT
+377 SSENTNTT
-387 ENSSTEES
+387 ENTSTEES

-421 DSIHSNKA
+421 DSIHSNKD

-453 ITNGTMNI
+453 ITNGTINI

-486 DGINAAGGNDSSGTV
+486 DGINAAGGNDDSGTV

-521 GGTIDINAS
+521 SGNIDINAA

-545 TTYVSGSENGG
+545 TTYVSGSENSG

-583 NFGENSTQGV
+583 NFGDESTQGV
-593 IMINKDNTQEKDT
+593 IMINKDNTQEKGT

-633 CKGIEKDGSYTL
+633 CKGIEKDGSYTMN
-645 SIGDEDSAVQMSSL
+645 IGDEDSTVQMSSF

>member
-15 VVSLSGC
+15 IVSLSGC
-22 TNSTTNSEEKSK
+22 TNNTANSEEKTK
-34 TTVATASEINVS
+34 TAVATASEINVS
-46 EMFTDSDKE
+46 DMFTDNDKE

-60 ENSAKIEL
+60 ENSTKIEL
-68 NKTTATSDSNDVS
+68 NKNTATSNSDDVS

-94 YIVSGELENGKIVVD
+94 YIVSGDLENGKIIVD

-122 ANISCTNS
+122 ANISCKGS

-141 FVTLANDTKNTLT
+141 FLTLANETTNTLT
-154 STGEYETSED
+154 SIGEYETSED

-178 NGTGTLTVKSGSGHG
+178 NGTGILTVKSESGHG

-225 DGKFSIT
+225 DGKFNIT

-263 YDALDASSAIQADG
+263 YDALDASSAIQSDG
-277 GSFDVTT
+277 GTFDVTT
-284 GGGSAKAVS
+284 GEGSAKAAS
-293 KRGGAPQGGEKPSG
+293 KRGGAPEGEKPSG
-307 QRPEMPNGGGEKPTG
+307 ERPKMPSR
-322 EPPTDMQNGEKP
+322 DGEKP
-334 TGNPPSGN
+334 TGNPPSGSEN
-342 ENGEPPTKPDGES
+342 EEPPVKPDVES
-355 SQQNNTGESGNTS
+355 SQQNSTSESGNT
-368 KENATNENM
+368 TNENT

-387 ENSSTEES
+387 ENTSTEES

-421 DSIHSNKA
+421 DSIHSNKDI
-429 VTITNGTYS
+429 TITDGTYS
-438 IKSGDDAVH
+438 IKSGDDAIH

-453 ITNGTMNI
+453 ITNGNI
-461 TKSYEGIEGLDI
+461 NVTKSYEGIEGLDI

-486 DGINAAGGNDSSGTV
+486 DGINAAGGNDDSGTV

-583 NFGENSTQGV
+583 NFGDESTQGV
-593 IMINKDNTQEKDT
+593 IMINKDDTQEKDT
-606 KISLKDSSGEEL
+606 KIILKDSSGEEL

-659 VYSEGTKSRTMK
+659 VYSEGTRSRTMK

>member
-15 VVSLSGC
+15 IVSLSGC
-22 TNSTTNSEEKSK
+22 TNNTADSEEKTK

-46 EMFTDSDKE
+46 EMFTDNDKE

-60 ENSAKIEL
+60 ENSTKIEL
-68 NKTTATSDSNDVS
+68 NKTTATSNSDDVS

-94 YIVSGELENGKIVVD
+94 YILSGDLENGKIVVD

-122 ANISCTNS
+122 ANISCKGS

-141 FVTLANDTKNTLT
+141 FLTLANETTNTLT
-154 STGEYETSED
+154 STGEYETSDD
-164 NVDAAIFSKDDLTL
+164 NIDSAIFSKDDLTL
-178 NGTGTLTVKSGSGHG
+178 NGTGTLTVKSESGHG

-225 DGKFSIT
+225 DGKFNIT

-250 IYVADGEFNITAG
+250 IYVADGEFKITAG

-277 GSFDVTT
+277 GTFDVTT
-284 GGGSAKAVS
+284 GGGSAKAAS
-293 KRGGAPQGGEKPSG
+293 KRGGAPGGEKPSG
-307 QRPEMPNGGGEKPTG
+307 ERPEMPSGEKPTG
-322 EPPTDMQNGEKP
+322 ELPTDMKNGEKP
-334 TGNPPSGN
+334 KGNPPSGN
-342 ENGEPPTKPDGES
+342 ENGEPPAKPDEES
-355 SQQNNTGESGNTS
+355 SQQNNTSESGNTS
-368 KENATNENM
+368 KENTNK
-377 SNKSENTNTT
+377 SSENTNTT
-387 ENSSTEES
+387 ENTSTEES

-421 DSIHSNKA
+421 DSIHSNKD

-453 ITNGTMNI
+453 ITNGNINI

-486 DGINAAGGNDSSGTV
+486 DGINAAGGNDDSGTI

-521 GGTIDINAS
+521 GGNIDINAA
-530 GDGIDANGNLTVTGG
+530 GDGIDANGDLTVTGG

-583 NFGENSTQGV
+583 NFGDDSTQGA
-593 IMINKDNTQEKDT
+593 IMINKDDTQEKGT

>member
-1 MNKKLMSLLTAGAI
+1 MNKKLMSLLTAVAI

-22 TNSTTNSEEKSK
+22 TNSAEDSEEKTK
-34 TTVATASEINVS
+34 TAVATASEINVS
-46 EMFTDSDKE
+46 EMFTDNDKE
-55 VGYDE
+55 VGYGE
-60 ENSAKIEL
+60 ENSTKIEL
-68 NKTTATSDSNDVS
+68 NKTTATSNSDDVS

-94 YIVSGELENGKIVVD
+94 YILSGDLENGKIVVD

-122 ANISCTNS
+122 ANISCKGS

-141 FVTLANDTKNTLT
+141 FLTLANETTNTLT

-178 NGTGTLTVKSGSGHG
+178 NGIGTLTVKSESGHG
-193 IVSKDDLVVTSGTYS
+193 IVSKDDLVVTSGTYN

-239 SENTDDTKLGY
+239 SENTDDTKQGY

-263 YDALDASSAIQADG
+263 YDALDASSAIQSDG
-277 GSFDVTT
+277 GTFDVTT
-284 GGGSAKAVS
+284 GEGSAKAAS
-293 KRGGAPQGGEKPSG
+293 KRGGAPEGEKPSG
-307 QRPEMPNGGGEKPTG
+307 ERPKMPSRDGEKPI
-322 EPPTDMQNGEKP
+322 
-334 TGNPPSGN
+334 GNPPSGREN
-342 ENGEPPTKPDGES
+342 EEPPAKPDVES
-355 SQQNNTGESGNTS
+355 SQQNSTSESGNT
-368 KENATNENM
+368 TNENT

-387 ENSSTEES
+387 ENTSTEES

-421 DSIHSNKA
+421 DSIHSNKDI
-429 VTITNGTYS
+429 TITDGTYS
-438 IKSGDDAVH
+438 IKSGDDAIH

-453 ITNGTMNI
+453 ITNGNI
-461 TKSYEGIEGLDI
+461 NVTKSYEGIEGLDI

-481 VVADD
+481 IVADD
-486 DGINAAGGNDSSGTV
+486 DGINAAGGNDDSGTV

-583 NFGENSTQGV
+583 NFGDESTQGV
-593 IMINKDNTQEKDT
+593 IMINKDNTQKKGA
-606 KISLKDSSGEEL
+606 KISLKDSNGEEL

-633 CKGIEKDGSYTL
+633 CKGIEKGSSYTL

>member
-1 MNKKLMSLLTAGAI
+1 MNKKLMSLLTAVAI
-15 VVSLSGC
+15 VVSISGC
-22 TNSTTNSEEKSK
+22 TNSAEDSEEKTK
-34 TTVATASEINVS
+34 TAVATASEINVS

-60 ENSAKIEL
+60 ENSSKIEL
-68 NKTTATSDSNDVS
+68 NKTTATFDSDDVS

-94 YIVSGELENGKIVVD
+94 YIVSGDLENGKIIVD

-122 ANISCTNS
+122 ANISCKGS

-141 FVTLANDTKNTLT
+141 FLTLANETTNTLT

-178 NGTGTLTVKSGSGHG
+178 NGTGILTVKSESGHG
-193 IVSKDDLVVTSGTYS
+193 IVSKDDLVVTSGTYN

-263 YDALDASSAIQADG
+263 YDALDASSAIQSDG
-277 GSFDVTT
+277 GTFDVTT
-284 GGGSAKAVS
+284 GGGSAKAAS
-293 KRGGAPQGGEKPSG
+293 KRGGAPEGEKPSG
-307 QRPEMPNGGGEKPTG
+307 ERPKMPSRDGEKPI
-322 EPPTDMQNGEKP
+322 
-334 TGNPPSGN
+334 GNPPSVN
-342 ENGEPPTKPDGES
+342 ENGEPPTKPEGES
-355 SQQNNTGESGNTS
+355 SQQNSTSESGNTS
-368 KENATNENM
+368 NENT

-395 TNSMKGLKAETNLV
+395 ANSMKGLRAETNLV

-421 DSIHSNKA
+421 DSIHSNKI

-453 ITNGTMNI
+453 ITNGNI
-461 TKSYEGIEGLDI
+461 NVTKSYEGIEGLDI

-481 VVADD
+481 IVADD
-486 DGINAAGGNDSSGTV
+486 DGINAAGGNDDSGTV

-556 NSALDYSGDAKI
+556 NSALDYSGEAKI

-583 NFGENSTQGV
+583 NFGDESTQGV
-593 IMINKDNTQEKDT
+593 IMINKDNTQKKGA
-606 KISLKDSSGEEL
+606 KISLKDSNGEEL

-633 CKGIEKDGSYTL
+633 CKGIEKGSSYTM
-645 SIGDEDSAVQMSSL
+645 SIGDEDSAVQMSSH

>member
-15 VVSLSGC
+15 IVSLSGC
-22 TNSTTNSEEKSK
+22 TNNTADSKEKTK

-60 ENSAKIEL
+60 ENSSKIEL
-68 NKTTATSDSNDVS
+68 NKTTVTSNSNDVS

-94 YIVSGELENGKIVVD
+94 YILSGDLENGKIIVD

-122 ANISCTNS
+122 ANISCEGS

-141 FVTLANDTKNTLT
+141 FLTLANETTNTLT
-154 STGEYETSED
+154 STGEYETSDD
-164 NVDAAIFSKDDLTL
+164 NIDSVIFSKDDLTL
-178 NGTGTLTVKSGSGHG
+178 NGTGTLTVKSESGHG

-225 DGKFSIT
+225 DGKFNIT

-277 GSFDVTT
+277 GKFDVTT
-284 GGGSAKAVS
+284 GGGSAKAAS
-293 KRGGAPQGGEKPSG
+293 KRGGAPGGEKPSG
-307 QRPEMPNGGGEKPTG
+307 ERPEMPSGEKPTG
-322 EPPTDMQNGEKP
+322 ESPTDMKNGEKP
-334 TGNPPSGN
+334 KGNPPTGSEN
-342 ENGEPPTKPDGES
+342 EEPPAKPDVES
-355 SQQNNTGESGNTS
+355 SQQNSTSESGNTT
-368 KENATNENM
+368 KENT

-387 ENSSTEES
+387 ENTSTEES

-421 DSIHSNKA
+421 DSIHSNKI

-453 ITNGTMNI
+453 ITNGNINI

-486 DGINAAGGNDSSGTV
+486 DGINAAGGNDDSGTV

-521 GGTIDINAS
+521 SGNIDINAS

-556 NSALDYSGDAKI
+556 NSALDYSGEAKI

-583 NFGENSTQGV
+583 NFGDESTQGV
-593 IMINKDNTQEKDT
+593 IMINKDNTQKKGA
-606 KISLKDSSGEEL
+606 KISLKDSNGEEL

-633 CKGIEKDGSYTL
+633 CKGIEKGSSYTM

>member
-1 MNKKLMSLLTAGAI
+1 MNKKLMSLLTAVAI
-15 VVSLSGC
+15 IVSLSGC
-22 TNSTTNSEEKSK
+22 TNSAEDSEEKTK
-34 TTVATASEINVS
+34 TAVATASEINVS

-60 ENSAKIEL
+60 ENSSKIEL
-68 NKTTATSDSNDVS
+68 NKTTVTSNSNDVS

-109 SEKTDKLQIVLNG
+109 SEKTDKLQIVLNWV
-122 ANISCTNS
+122 NISCEGS

-141 FVTLANDTKNTLT
+141 FVTLANDTTNTLT

-164 NVDAAIFSKDDLTL
+164 NVDATIFSKDDLTL
-178 NGTGTLTVKSGSGHG
+178 NGTGTLTVKSESGHG

-239 SENTDDTKLGY
+239 SENTDDTKQGY
-250 IYVADGEFNITAG
+250 IYVADGEFKITAG

-277 GSFDVTT
+277 GKFDVTT
-284 GGGSAKAVS
+284 GGGSSKAAS
-293 KRGGAPQGGEKPSG
+293 KHGGAPEGEKPSG
-307 QRPEMPNGGGEKPTG
+307 EHPKIPSGGGEKPTG

-342 ENGEPPTKPDGES
+342 ER
-355 SQQNNTGESGNTS
+355 
-368 KENATNENM
+368 
-377 SNKSENTNTT
+377 ENTNTT

-421 DSIHSNKA
+421 DSIHSNKV

-438 IKSGDDAVH
+438 IKSGDDAIH

-453 ITNGTMNI
+453 ITNGNINI

-583 NFGENSTQGV
+583 NFGDESTQGV
-593 IMINKDNTQEKDT
+593 IMINKDNTQKKGA
-606 KISLKDSSGEEL
+606 KISLKDSSGKEL

-633 CKGIEKDGSYTL
+633 CKGIEKGSSYTM